1 MLNHTLTQHAETR
14 MRQRGM
20 RDADLRL
27 VLATA
32 TQVAP
37 DAYLLTDADVRR
49 EINRLKREIERLER
63 YRKTQVAPD
72 AYLLTDADVRR
83 EINRLKRE
91 IERLERYR
99 NWKIV
104 VAGESVVT
112 CYPSCPRDQ
121 RRTLRKGRARR

>member
-1 MLNHTLTQHAETR
+1 MLDHALTRHAETR

-32 TQVAP
+32 TQIAP
-37 DAYLLTDADVRR
+37 DAYLLTNADVRR
-49 EINRLKREIERLER
+49 EIGQRKREIERLER
-63 YRKTQVAPD
+63 
-72 AYLLTDADVRR
+72 L
-83 EINRLKRE
+83 
-91 IERLERYR
+91 R
-99 NWKIV
+99 NCKVV